1 MTQTLTTEQL
11 RAHAES
17 LGLDFFIERRAG
29 IWVKEWLNDGCTSA
43 TAEEV
48 LLWSMLANREAQP
61 VFCISEDELNAA
73 LQLHRLKSE
82 GHSQLSD
89 AFRAG
94 FKYARRTAPPAP
106 AVPEDYQHLKNV
118 RELYHKQ
125 EDRLFSLAQLING
138 PSFDKYS
145 QSVDQAISVLER
157 EIFSDDGDTCRAAML
172 AAAPEGN

>member
-1 MTQTLTTEQL
+1 MTQTLTTERQQF
-11 RAHAES
+11 EEYFN
-17 LGLDFFIERRAG
+17 DFYGCHPTDHHDPIHVEG
-29 IWVKEWLNDGCTSA
+29 IWHAWQDGNTRA
-43 TAEEV
+43 
-48 LLWSMLANREAQP
+48 ANREAQP
-61 VFCISEDELNAA
+61 VAGGSLECEDELNAA
-73 LQLHRLKSE
+73 LQLHRLKVE